1 MPSRIVR
8 DKPGLVAATPPA
20 APMPDWKRRTLLRQ
34 AALAAGA
41 LVVSPYLAA
50 CGGPKAGNAVPTK
63 GSASPVV
70 ITYGNWE
77 VYKTQAD
84 MHKKNVAAFNASQ
97 KTVRVEYQGIA
108 NQKMAVELA
117 TGDAPNIVNWYS
129 VDPFGPEGVLLP
141 LDEYIKTDTTLLAT
155 IVNKQA
161 LQQYVVAGKT
171 YAFPSAIYCQMGV
184 YCNEDMFKAAGVG
197 LPKSGPF
204 TLDQFRTAITKLL
217 AYTKTK
223 KNTWPIAPFFP
234 SEYLAVTEG
243 APLTF
248 SPGGHH
254 YNVANP
260 TLAASYTWQYDLQ
273 FKQGASP
280 SAAAVSSL
288 GGTGG
293 NVTMFQT
300 GNIGMMMVDPYPLA
314 PLQAHKTP
322 FHWRV
327 VPGIKEKEYPVHV
340 GIYPLSITKTCKD
353 PQAAYKYLHYIATD
367 KAANHLK
374 LATGYGIPDRKD
386 VAETATGGLGQ
397 FVYLLAHAT
406 KSYTAPPPL
415 NSINQFST
423 KVTTPE
429 WQAVAT
435 GKATVAQAIAHTVAE
450 WNKHAS
456 YHTPS

>member
-1 MPSRIVR
+1 MPF
-8 DKPGLVAATPPA
+8 
-20 APMPDWKRRTLLRQ
+20 MKRRALIRRGTL
-34 AALAAGA
+34 AAGVALAA
-41 LVVSPYLAA
+41 PYLAA
-50 CGGPKAGNAVPTK
+50 CGGPASPTK
-63 GSASPVV
+63 GANSPTV

-97 KTVRVEYQGIA
+97 KRVKVVYQGVA

-117 TGDAPNIVNWYS
+117 TGSAPNIVNWYS
-129 VDPFGPEGVLLP
+129 VDPFGPEGILLP
-141 LDEYIKTDTTLLAT
+141 LDEYIKTDSKLLSL
-155 IVNKQA
+155 IINKQA
-161 LQQYVVAGKT
+161 LQQYVVKGKT
-171 YAFPSAIYCQMGV
+171 YAFPSAIYCEQGV
-184 YCNEDMFKAAGVG
+184 FCNVGMLKTAGVT

-204 TLDQFRTAITKLL
+204 TLTEFRAAITKLL

-223 KNTWPIAPFFP
+223 KNMWPIAPFFP
-234 SEYLAVTEG
+234 SEYLGVVEG

-254 YNVANP
+254 YTVSDP
-260 TLAASYTWQYDLQ
+260 RTAASYAWQYDLQ
-273 FKQGASP
+273 YKQLASP

-288 GGTGG
+288 GGSGG
-293 NVTMFQT
+293 NVTMFQS
-300 GNIGMMMVDPYPLA
+300 GNIGMMMADPYPLA
-314 PLQAHKTP
+314 PLQGHKLP
-322 FHWRV
+322 FSWAV

-353 PQAAYKYLHYIATD
+353 PAAAYEYLHYVATD

-374 LATGYGIPDRKD
+374 LATGYGIPVRKD
-386 VAETATGGLGQ
+386 VAATATGPLAQ
-397 FVYLLAHAT
+397 FVYLLGHAT

-415 NSINQFST
+415 NSITQFTT
-423 KVTTPE
+423 KVTTPA

-435 GKATVAQAIAHTVAE
+435 GKATVRHTIASTEAE
-450 WNKHAS
+450 WKKHAS